1 MSFRPTIRPTVR
13 RTALRSAI
21 ATAALAGAVLV
32 PAATVLADTTPTT
45 PAPTS
50 PAPTSPAPT
59 TPAPTTPAPTKPADE
74 GTLIRT
80 DKLTG
85 GLTAKVYQHGVK
97 DGDELVWYT
106 ATVLKGD
113 RALGTLTAGEGH
125 KAKDTKVF
133 GEISVSLHAD
143 GRVTSANDHGGGGQ
157 GPVTPTKCVAEIK
170 VSIGGGTAAFLGIGP
185 SGPSVRFQDAA
196 GGPFLDY
203 TLDRLHPKL
212 PESAGFDA
220 EILNPSSSAPR
231 LRFNM
236 EGGGHPAGYADF
248 PKLPKGCSFL
258 YDTGSGTGNG
268 SGTQSSQTSVI
279 PKGSV
284 AAGAEPVRSAGPMLI
299 EVGGA
304 AALGAAGIG
313 FVVLRRRSATA
324 GR

>member
-1 MSFRPTIRPTVR
+1 MSFRPTIR

-32 PAATVLADTTPTT
+32 PAATAFADTTPTT
-45 PAPTS
+45 PAPSS

-59 TPAPTTPAPTKPADE
+59 TSAPTKPADE

-85 GLTAKVYQHGVK
+85 GLSAKVYQHGVENS
-97 DGDELVWYT
+97 DDLVWYT

-113 RALGTLTAGEGH
+113 RVLGTLTAGAGH
-125 KAKDTKVF
+125 QAKDTKVF
-133 GEISVSLHAD
+133 GEIAVALHAD
-143 GRVTSANDHGGGGQ
+143 GRVTSANEHGSGGQ
-157 GPVTPTKCVAEIK
+157 GPETPTRCVAEIK
-170 VSIGGGTAAFLGIGP
+170 TSIGGGTAAFLGISP
-185 SGPSVRFQDAA
+185 SGPYVRFQGAA

-203 TLDRLHPKL
+203 GLDRLHPKL

-220 EILNPSSSAPR
+220 EILNPNSTAPR

-236 EGGGHPAGYADF
+236 QGGGNPAGYADF

-268 SGTQSSQTSVI
+268 SDTQSSQTSVV

-284 AAGAEPVRSAGPMLI
+284 AAGAEPAQSADPLLI

-304 AALGAAGIG
+304 AALGAAGLG
-313 FVVLRRRSATA
+313 FVVLRRRTATA